1 MSRQVSR
8 AIEGRSIVTRRIAGE
23 TILVPLAAEIGDLD
37 AVYTL
42 NDVGTFIWE
51 RIDGRQ
57 TALAIAEAV
66 SAEFDVTPEQAARDV
81 DALLSALESKGLV
94 VSGFSR
100 TQAATG
106 PGSAT

>member
-1 MSRQVSR
+1 MNRQVSR

-42 NDVGTFIWE
+42 NDVGTFIWD
-51 RIDGRQ
+51 RIDDLQSAR
-57 TALAIAEAV
+57 AIAEAV
-66 SAEFDVTPEQAARDV
+66 SAEFDVTPEQAVRDV

-100 TQAATG
+100 TLPAAK